1 MKKKGTRG
9 RPRKQQQIT
18 APVTSV
24 EDDGEQVMTPVA
36 AEEENA
42 AEGRIITTTAQEE
55 EKEGEDNTMTEV
67 KMETSADEALEEE
80 TETQEEQVQ
89 GEEQEQEQEEEEE
102 EEPTTANGDE
112 VKKED
117 SDIKMEVASAIG
129 ASGDGEAEDAH
140 ALLAEIEE
148 AEFVENEVYKG
159 LRAQSVKPKVAVALI
174 ELYEATDM
182 SPQELDDRAIE
193 MLRSLPLEHALFIIK
208 EVKESKLM
216 GVQNKAQFLMS
227 VMRNFRDKVRQ
238 LGANVALSQKL
249 VNGPSVEKIK
259 EILDRTGYNLE
270 VTIGQRKYGGPPPDW
285 DGPAAGPQG
294 SGHEIYIG
302 KIPKEVY
309 EDTLITLFEDMG
321 KIWDLRL
328 MMDPLTGRNRG
339 YAFLTYCDKTSAYEA
354 AKKFDGYEIMPGKNL
369 KVNVSVANTRLFIGN
384 IPKSKSKE
392 EILAEFKEHTEGVT
406 DCIIYS
412 SPDAGESRKN
422 RGFCFLDFCDHKTA
436 SDAKRKIHAG
446 KLRPWNS
453 DLVVDWAEQQEE
465 PDEET
470 MAKVK
475 VLYVRNLKEAV
486 TEEQLKEM
494 FSAYGEVD
502 RAKKIRDYAF
512 IHFMEREPAIKA
524 MEALNGTELEG
535 IAIDISLAK
544 PQSDKKKMLRGRGRG
559 FGVRG
564 TFGDFGFGRGLRG
577 GRGTPGFGRGGFG
590 GPTDF
595 SYSGYD
601 PYAGYEELY
610 GYGTPPGAY
619 GYGYDAYGYGPD
631 PYGYGYGAPPM
642 GGRGGRGGMPGGGFQ
657 PRGSAGRGRGTGGRG
672 GRGATTPRGAKR
684 PGDAVGGP
692 ASKREFG
699 SDDFSADVNMN
710 SF

>member
-1 MKKKGTRG
+1 MKKKGARG
-9 RPRKQQQIT
+9 RPRKQQQV
-18 APVTSV
+18 AASV
-24 EDDGEQVMTPVA
+24 MSAEDDAEQALAPA
-36 AEEENA
+36 AGEENA
-42 AEGRIITTTAQEE
+42 NDEKIDITTGQEE
-55 EKEGEDNTMTEV
+55 KGGEDNTMTEV
-67 KMETSADEALEEE
+67 KMETSADETLDEEPE
-80 TETQEEQVQ
+80 MQEEQVQ
-89 GEEQEQEQEEEEE
+89 EEEQEQEDEEEEE
-102 EEPTTANGDE
+102 ATTANGDE

-117 SDIKMEVASAIG
+117 SDIKMETASVVE
-129 ASGDGEAEDAH
+129 ASGDGETEDAH

-148 AEFVENEVYKG
+148 SEFVENEVYKG

-193 MLRSLPLEHALFIIK
+193 MLRSLPLDHALFIIK

-227 VMRNFRDKVRQ
+227 VMRNFRDKARQ

-339 YAFLTYCDKTSAYEA
+339 YAFLTYCDKTAAYEA
-354 AKKFDGYEIMPGKNL
+354 AKKPFIPDGLDSVIFVLLTMRWLWDITYSSRAHGIDLGEFDGYEIMPGKNL

-544 PQSDKKKMLRGRGRG
+544 PQSDKKKMMRGRGRG
-559 FGVRG
+559 FGGLRG
-564 TFGDFGFGRGLRG
+564 AFGDFSFGRGIRG
-577 GRGTPGFGRGGFG
+577 GRGTAGFGRGTFG

-610 GYGTPPGAY
+610 GYGAPPGTY
-619 GYGYDAYGYGPD
+619 GYGYD
-631 PYGYGYGAPPM
+631 
-642 GGRGGRGGMPGGGFQ
+642 
-657 PRGSAGRGRGTGGRG
+657 
-672 GRGATTPRGAKR
+672 
-684 PGDAVGGP
+684 
-692 ASKREFG
+692 
-699 SDDFSADVNMN
+699 
-710 SF
+710 

>member
-1 MKKKGTRG
+1 MKKKGARG
-9 RPRKQQQIT
+9 RPRKQQQQAA
-18 APVTSV
+18 APVV
-24 EDDGEQVMTPVA
+24 EDDGEQVIAPA
-36 AEEENA
+36 AAVKEENA
-42 AEGRIITTTAQEE
+42 AEERIVTTTAQGE
-55 EKEGEDNTMTEV
+55 EKTGEDNTMAEV
-67 KMETSADEALEEE
+67 GMETSVDETLEEE
-80 TETQEEQVQ
+80 PDTQGEQVHDEEEQ
-89 GEEQEQEQEEEEE
+89 EHEQEQEEA
-102 EEPTTANGDE
+102 TTANGDE
-112 VKKED
+112 IKKED
-117 SDIKMEVASAIG
+117 SDIKMDTSSIVG
-129 ASGDGEAEDAH
+129 ASGDGETEDAH

-259 EILDRTGYNLE
+259 EILDRTAYNLE

-535 IAIDISLAK
+535 IAINISLAK
-544 PQSDKKKMLRGRGRG
+544 PQSDKKKMMRGRGRG

-564 TFGDFGFGRGLRG
+564 AFGDFGFGRGLRG
-577 GRGTPGFGRGGFG
+577 GRGTPGFGRGSFG

-631 PYGYGYGAPPM
+631 PYGYGYGAPPV
-642 GGRGGRGGMPGGGFQ
+642 GGRGGRGGMPGSGFQ
-657 PRGSAGRGRGTGGRG
+657 PRGSAGRGRGTGGRS
-672 GRGATTPRGAKR
+672 GRGATISRGAKR
-684 PGDAVGGP
+684 PGDAAGGP

>member
-1 MKKKGTRG
+1 M
-9 RPRKQQQIT
+9 QQESLTEESQDQVEEAST
-18 APVTSV
+18 AN
-24 EDDGEQVMTPVA
+24 G
-36 AEEENA
+36 
-42 AEGRIITTTAQEE
+42 
-55 EKEGEDNTMTEV
+55 
-67 KMETSADEALEEE
+67 EE
-80 TETQEEQVQ
+80 TEKEESEVDVFKV
-89 GEEQEQEQEEEEE
+89 E
-102 EEPTTANGDE
+102 TDE
-112 VKKED
+112 
-117 SDIKMEVASAIG
+117 SHSLAI
-129 ASGDGEAEDAH
+129 
-140 ALLAEIEE
+140 EIEE
-148 AEFVENEVYKG
+148 TDFVENEVYKS
-159 LRAQSVKPKVAVALI
+159 LRAQNVKPKVAVALI

-182 SPQELDDRAIE
+182 SPQDLDDRAIE
-193 MLRSLPLEHALFIIK
+193 MLRSLPIEHALFIIK
-208 EVKESKLM
+208 EVKESRLM

-238 LGANVALSQKL
+238 LGATVALSQKL

-259 EILDRTGYNLE
+259 EILDRTGYSLE
-270 VTIGQRKYGGPPPDW
+270 VTIGQRKYGGPPPNW
-285 DGPAAGPQG
+285 DGPSAGPQG

-309 EDTLITLFEDMG
+309 EDTLISLFEDMG

-339 YAFLTYCDKTSAYEA
+339 YAFLTYCDKASAYEA

-422 RGFCFLDFCDHKTA
+422 RGFCFLDFSDHKTA

-559 FGVRG
+559 FGGLRG
-564 TFGDFGFGRGLRG
+564 AFGDFSFNRGF
-577 GRGTPGFGRGGFG
+577 
-590 GPTDF
+590 
-595 SYSGYD
+595 S
-601 PYAGYEELY
+601 AGYEELY
-610 GYGTPPGAY
+610 GYGAPPSAY
-619 GYGYDAYGYGPD
+619 GYSYDAYGYGPD
-631 PYGYGYGAPPM
+631 PYGYGYSAPPVGNRGGRG
-642 GGRGGRGGMPGGGFQ
+642 GGRGGRGTAI
-657 PRGSAGRGRGTGGRG
+657 S
-672 GRGATTPRGAKR
+672 RGAKR
-684 PGDAVGGP
+684 PGDGAGGP

-699 SDDFSADVNMN
+699 SDDFSADVNMT